1 MRPSFSTMMRSALI
15 TVESR
20 WAMTKMVRPCI
31 KCSIAFC
38 TACSDSVSSAEVG
51 SSSTRMGGFFNSARD
66 GDALTLAAGENAA
79 ALADF
84 GVVLFR
90 QAQDEAVRVGGL
102 RRVFN
107 IGHA

>member
-1 MRPSFSTMMRSALI
+1 
-15 TVESR
+15 
-20 WAMTKMVRPCI
+20 
-31 KCSIAFC
+31 
-38 TACSDSVSSAEVG
+38 
-51 SSSTRMGGFFNSARD
+51 MGGFFNSARD

-107 IGHA
+107 IGHARVGAAVGDVGADRVVEQQQRVLQHHADGGGSRFA